1 MASRRCSAE
10 RWSGCGWTAFSPT
23 HVAAAFFIARSPACS
38 CPPAGRSKKQGSSD
52 LRQTQTTAT
61 KNWDGTYSLV
71 GHNWFFSVPHSGVFL
86 TLARTEEGVSCF
98 VVAGLLPD
106 GTRNRPRIQRL
117 KVSLN
122 LVGEPGHGI
131 CEGLE
136 MNQYTRLDFAVGS
149 AGVMRW
155 RRPLII
161 RLGGAPFR
169 RR

>member
-1 MASRRCSAE
+1 LQL
-10 RWSGCGWTAFSPT
+10 
-23 HVAAAFFIARSPACS
+23 PAC
-38 CPPAGRSKKQGSSD
+38 GTIRKKQGSSD

-117 KVSLN
+117 KVSLHIS
-122 LVGEPGHGI
+122 LASPATAFVK
-131 CEGLE
+131 
-136 MNQYTRLDFAVGS
+136 GS
-149 AGVMRW
+149 R
-155 RRPLII
+155 
-161 RLGGAPFR
+161 
-169 RR
+169 